1 MKKVFI
7 YSDQAEVGKNTLIY
21 NLALKIS
28 SKLSNTVIIS
38 QSPSVESQ
46 EKINKNLSVYYVNAD
61 KNIKR
66 EKDLIAKKKLFL
78 KNVNYVSKKKAYCFI
93 ESSLVDINYNQLI
106 LSIST
111 DVILIYN
118 ANHFNSDQVLKDLSF
133 IKNSSGEAR
142 PKLSCIILNG
152 YDKNN
157 SIHLSNLLILR
168 KTFKTLVYVIP
179 YNNQLNKNFKTSRIF
194 LEKNPWSDFAIILD
208 EIIKT
213 I

>member
-28 SKLSNTVIIS
+28 SKLNNTVIIS

-133 IKNSSGEAR
+133 IKNSSGEVR

>member
-28 SKLSNTVIIS
+28 SKLNNTVIIS

-93 ESSLVDINYNQLI
+93 ESSLVDIN
-106 LSIST
+106 
-111 DVILIYN
+111 
-118 ANHFNSDQVLKDLSF
+118 
-133 IKNSSGEAR
+133 
-142 PKLSCIILNG
+142 
-152 YDKNN
+152 
-157 SIHLSNLLILR
+157 
-168 KTFKTLVYVIP
+168 
-179 YNNQLNKNFKTSRIF
+179 
-194 LEKNPWSDFAIILD
+194 
-208 EIIKT
+208 
-213 I
+213 

>member
-1 MKKVFI
+1 MKKIFI
-7 YSDQAEVGKNTLIY
+7 YSDQPEVGKHTLIY

-28 SKLSNTVIIS
+28 SKSNNTVVIS
-38 QSPSVESQ
+38 QSPNIESQ

-61 KNIKR
+61 KSIKR
-66 EKDLIAKKKLFL
+66 KKDSNSINKLFL
-78 KNVNYVSKKKAYCFI
+78 KNINYVSRKKAYCFI
-93 ESSLVDINYNQLI
+93 ESSLVNINYNQLV

-111 DVILIYN
+111 DIILIYN
-118 ANHFNSDQVLKDLSF
+118 ANQFNSDQVLKDLSF
-133 IKNSSGEAR
+133 IKNSSGETP
-142 PKLSCIILNG
+142 PKLCCIILNG

-157 SIHLSNLLILR
+157 SIHLSNLLSLR
-168 KTFKTLVYVIP
+168 RTFKDLVYVIP
-179 YNNQLNKNFKTSRIF
+179 YNYQLNKNLKTSRIF